1 MKVEVKKVDE
11 LKREIKFV
19 IPKER
24 VSAVLEEVYIE
35 IGKRAK
41 VKGFRQGKVPR
52 KVLEAEHGRYAQ
64 EEALKKLVP
73 DAYFEGIKKEN
84 LLPIDYP
91 EFHDV
96 NYKDGIVTF
105 TAKLDLKPDIK
116 IKDYKGIKVQR
127 KSTEVTEEDLN
138 KTLEYFQKGQGQD
151 KKVEI
156 NDEFAKGLGYPNL
169 EEFKKSLR
177 RQLEMDKERQSKF
190 DLENQ
195 IVEALLKKTKVPV
208 PQSLLKR
215 QVDRRVEENL
225 QHLKSH
231 HKPDEAAL
239 KAREEEL
246 RKQLPEIVEKD
257 IKVYLILEKI
267 AQLENIETK
276 EGENLPQKV
285 LEKLLKEAQWE
296 ETK

>member
-1 MKVEVKKVDE
+1 MKVEVKKIDE
-11 LKREIKFV
+11 LKREMKFV

-24 VSAVLEEVYIE
+24 VHAVLEEVYEE

-41 VKGFRQGKVPR
+41 VKGYRQGKVPR
-52 KVLEAEHGRYAQ
+52 NLLEAEHGRYAQ
-64 EEALKKLVP
+64 EEALRKLVP

-84 LLPIDYP
+84 LSPIDYP

-96 NYKDGIVTF
+96 NFKDGIVTF
-105 TAKLDLKPDIK
+105 TAKLDLKPEVK
-116 IKDYKGIKVQR
+116 IKDYKGIKVVR
-127 KSTEVTEEDLN
+127 KSTAVTDEDLA
-138 KTLEYFQKGQGQD
+138 KTMEYFQKGQGED
-151 KKVEI
+151 KKIEF
-156 NDEFAKGLGYPNL
+156 NDDFAKGMGFPSL
-169 EEFKKSLR
+169 EEFKNSLK
-177 RQLEMDKERQSKF
+177 RQMEVDKERQSKF

-215 QVDRRVEENL
+215 QIERRIEENL
-225 QHLKSH
+225 HHMKQHKA
-231 HKPDEAAL
+231 DEKAL

-246 RKQLPEIVEKD
+246 RKALPEIVEKD

-267 AQLENIETK
+267 AQLEAIEVK

-285 LEKLLKEAQWE
+285 LEKLLKQAQWE
-296 ETK
+296 EAK